1 MRPLIAALLLL
12 LALPVGAEA
21 KPSFNCFSQ
30 TLTAAQTLLCR
41 DPLLG
46 AWEGQLA
53 ARAESAKAVAAHRPW
68 LQGLG
73 AECGLGGVEKLPLP
87 TRWRRRTLYGHL

>member
-12 LALPVGAEA
+12 LALPVRAEISE
-21 KPSFNCFSQ
+21 PSFNCFSE
-30 TLTAAQTLLCR
+30 TLTAVQTLWCR

-53 ARAESAKAVAAHRPW
+53 ARAESAGAVAAHRAW
-68 LQGLG
+68 L
-73 AECGLGGVEKLPLP
+73 AGGEID
-87 TRWRRRTLYGHL
+87 

>member
-12 LALPVGAEA
+12 LALPVRAEA
-21 KPSFNCFSQ
+21 KPSFNCFSE
-30 TLTAAQTLLCR
+30 TLTAVQTLWCR

-53 ARAESAKAVAAHRPW
+53 ARAESAGAVAPHRAW
-68 LQGLG
+68 L
-73 AECGLGGVEKLPLP
+73 AGGEID
-87 TRWRRRTLYGHL
+87 